1 MNVVVIMVP
10 TTGFSVAEDDV
21 FYVGAR
27 RMCMETG
34 NLLAA
39 MGTFVRPDRRRPE
52 EFRELGVFEKVTD
65 EELLEL
71 PTVVEALRELSQFVG
86 EDVVVAHRGPMDELP
101 VIREKCAQHGL
112 VTRPIRVL
120 DSCDMARRLLGDSV
134 SMSMRELAVKFRLIP
149 KGARVIGPVPN
160 LKLLGEIVQRLW
172 PLLPMEHGLYS
183 VPYGTGVLPA
193 IEPS

>member
-1 MNVVVIMVP
+1 MNVVVITVP

-21 FYVGAR
+21 YYVGAR

-39 MGTFVRPDRRRPE
+39 MGTFVRPDRRTPE

-71 PTVVEALRELSQFVG
+71 PTIEEALRSLSQFVG
-86 EDVVVAHRGPMDELP
+86 KDVVVAHCGPTEELP
-101 VIREKCAQHGL
+101 VIREKCAQHRLG
-112 VTRPIRVL
+112 TRPIRVL
-120 DSCDMARRLLGDSV
+120 DSNDMARRLFKNRSRVRL
-134 SMSMRELAVKFRLIP
+134 RELATKFRLVP
-149 KGARVIGPVPN
+149 KEAQGLGPAMN
-160 LKLLGEIVQRLW
+160 LQLLGEIVQRLW
-172 PLLPMEHGLYS
+172 PLLPLDQGSYP
-183 VPYGTGVLPA
+183 VPCGTGVLPA

>member
-1 MNVVVIMVP
+1 MNVVVIKVP

-34 NLLAA
+34 SLLAA
-39 MGTFVRPDRRRPE
+39 MGTFVRPDRRIPE
-52 EFRELGVFEKVTD
+52 EFRDLGVFEKVTD

-86 EDVVVAHRGPMDELP
+86 EDVVVAHRGLTDELP

-112 VTRPIRVL
+112 ATRPVRAL
-120 DSCDMARRLLGDSV
+120 DSDDMARRLLGESARV
-134 SMSMRELAVKFRLIP
+134 PQRELAAKFRLIP
-149 KGARVIGPVPN
+149 KGAKVLGPVLN
-160 LKLLGEIVQRLW
+160 LQLLGEIVQRLW
-172 PLLPMEHGLYS
+172 PLLPLEYGPYP
-183 VPYGTGVLPA
+183 VPYGIGVLPA
-193 IEPS
+193 MNPS